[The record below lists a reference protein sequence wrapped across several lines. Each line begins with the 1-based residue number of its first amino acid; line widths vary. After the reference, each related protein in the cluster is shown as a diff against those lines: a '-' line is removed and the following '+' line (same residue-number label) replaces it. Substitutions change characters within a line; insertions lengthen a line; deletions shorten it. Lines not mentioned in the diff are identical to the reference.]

1 MFYHADYLEPE
12 DVEETSSSDPI
23 DTNLPIPGVI
33 RNPDKPIPNSIA
45 LEMARQDLPK
55 NLDLKQTIT
64 AKVRAEG
71 STGKKAKSGEVG
83 QVKGWVEKGQV
94 NLKTVAINVP
104 ATISNDDED
113 IAAGSGNYGSSKK

>member
-1 MFYHADYLEPE
+1 MFSPDYLEPE
-12 DVEETSSSDPI
+12 DVEDTTSSDQI
-23 DTNLPIPGVI
+23 DIKLPIPSVI

-55 NLDLKQTIT
+55 NMDLKQTIT
-64 AKVRAEG
+64 DKVRTEG
-71 STGKKAKSGEVG
+71 STGKKAKNGDVG
-83 QVKGWVEKGQV
+83 QVKGWVERGQV

-113 IAAGSGNYGSSKK
+113 IAAGSGNDGSSKK